1 MEILIKASQFI
12 LSLSLLIVLHELG
25 HFIPAKLFKTRVE
38 KFYLF
43 FDYKFSIFKKKI
55 GETVY
60 GIGWIPLGGYVK
72 ISGMI
77 DESMDTEQLQE
88 EPKPWEFRSKPAW
101 QRLIIMLGGV
111 FVNFILGIFI
121 YIMLMYSYGEKYLPN
136 ENVTDGVWV
145 QDSLAISLGLQNGDK
160 ILRVDGE
167 EIKKFSDITIEFI
180 NGSTYTIE
188 RNGLAIEKELPID
201 FIDKLISRGKNAGM
215 IVRPRS
221 PFMFAEFQENSP
233 NANSELLDKDI
244 VIAIN
249 GQPLK
254 YQDEV
259 QDILQQNKGEEISLT
274 VKRGKENKTFNVA
287 VSNKGTLGVIIYGM
301 DFSDLEKLGYYN
313 LADVNYSFAAAI
325 PAGINKSYET
335 LTNYVKQLKKIFNP
349 STGAYKGLGGFI
361 SIGSIFPST
370 WSAESFWNIT
380 AFLSIMLGF
389 MNLLPIPALDG
400 GHVVFTLW
408 EMITGK
414 KPSDKFLEYAQ
425 VTGFILLIALL
436 LFANGNDVFRLF
448 Q

>member
-77 DESMDTEQLQE
+77 DESMDTEQLKQ
-88 EPKPWEFRSKPAW
+88 EPKSWEFRSKPAW

-136 ENVTDGVWV
+136 ENVNDGIWV
-145 QDSLAISLGLQNGDK
+145 QDSLAVRLGLQNGDK
-160 ILRVDGE
+160 ILSVDGQK
-167 EIKKFSDITIEFI
+167 IKKFSDITIEFI
-180 NGSTYTIE
+180 NDNNYTLE
-188 RNGLAIEKELPID
+188 RNGLIIEKELPVD
-201 FIDKLISRGKNAGM
+201 FIDKLITRGKNAGM

-221 PFMFAEFQENSP
+221 PFMFAEFQENSL
-233 NANSELLDKDI
+233 NVDSELMDKDI
-244 VIAIN
+244 VVAIN
-249 GQPLK
+249 GQSLK

-259 QDILQQNKGEEISLT
+259 ENLLNKNKGKEISIT
-274 VKRGKENKTFNVA
+274 VKRGENNKTFNLMV
-287 VSNKGTLGVIIYGM
+287 NENGKLGVIIYGLG
-301 DFSDLEKLGYYN
+301 FTDLEKLGYYE
-313 LADVNYSFAAAI
+313 LANVNYSLAAAI
-325 PAGINKSYET
+325 PAGINKSYQT
-335 LTNYVKQLKKIFNP
+335 LANYIKQLKKIFNP
-349 STGAYKGLGGFI
+349 NTGAYKGLGGFI

-408 EMITGK
+408 EIITRK

-425 VTGFILLIALL
+425 VTGFILLITLL
-436 LFANGNDVFRLF
+436 IFANGNDVFRLF